1 MSTEAIPEEKPAAP
15 QPPLGEMMA
24 QCAAEAVRYAK
35 EKFHVELDY
44 SEASIEEVEKILD
57 RLCKARPK
65 GFFNKLMNRGPS
77 RHSISNLAKIMGG
90 YLGEVLRRAH
100 GGEWSIDEEIQPGMK
115 TICLRN
121 GKGRIFPPGKVYKRI
136 MNGEA
141 DNVWRYYQSIVT
153 DHWKKP
159 G

>member
-1 MSTEAIPEEKPAAP
+1 MTAEAKNETVPSPP
-15 QPPLGEMMA
+15 QPSLAELMA
-24 QCAAEAVRYAK
+24 KCAEEAVRYAK
-35 EKFHVELDY
+35 EKFRVELDY

-57 RLCKARPK
+57 RLYTSRPK
-65 GFFNKLMNRGPS
+65 GFFNKLMKRGPS
-77 RHSISNLAKIMGG
+77 RQSISNLAKIMGG
-90 YLGEVLRRAH
+90 YLGEVLRRTH

-121 GKGRIFPPGKVYKRI
+121 GKGRVFPPGKVYKRI

-141 DNVWRYYQSIVT
+141 ENVWHYYQSIVS
-153 DHWKKP
+153 DHWKSA